1 MAALYKVNS
10 NLSAYANYSKGYFF
24 PELRSVRFN
33 ALDQPAT
40 YSPEK
45 IIQSE
50 AGVKYGNG
58 TFSGTLALYSAN
70 LSDRRNVQFIND
82 PANPGGFIEKVDMQD
97 TESYGVEGTWNW
109 RFTEGFSFN
118 GGFTYQKHELTKSE
132 NNPLFVGNK
141 IARQPDFMGK
151 LGFSYDKSNFDLN
164 LDYNYA
170 GDKFTN
176 DANTIKLD
184 GFGIVDLGIGYT
196 FKVGNEKETLRL
208 GVQSF
213 NLFNSAGITE
223 GSPRLGENQ
232 TEEEFFVGRPII
244 PRTAVVNLTFNF

>member
-1 MAALYKVNS
+1 MAKKS
-10 NLSAYANYSKGYFF
+10 NEEVSLMEAVSK
-24 PELRSVRFN
+24 EL
-33 ALDQPAT
+33 
-40 YSPEK
+40 
-45 IIQSE
+45 
-50 AGVKYGNG
+50 
-58 TFSGTLALYSAN
+58 
-70 LSDRRNVQFIND
+70 
-82 PANPGGFIEKVDMQD
+82 
-97 TESYGVEGTWNW
+97 
-109 RFTEGFSFN
+109 
-118 GGFTYQKHELTKSE
+118 
-132 NNPLFVGNK
+132 
-141 IARQPDFMGK
+141 
-151 LGFSYDKSNFDLN
+151 KSNFDLN

-184 GFGIVDLGIGYT
+184 GFGIVDLGMGYT
-196 FKVGNEKETLRL
+196 FSVGNDKETLRL